1 MLQAISEDLTFPA
14 SNATLLALAQEYQ
27 NSDKTGAAAWQ
38 LGSHEKVPMNEYYP
52 RHALRERSE

>member
-1 MLQAISEDLTFPA
+1 MLQAISEALTFPA

-38 LGSHEKVPMNEYYP
+38 LGSHEKVPMN
-52 RHALRERSE
+52 